1 MSAVIVITSH
11 GDIQVKSSKNPNET
25 EEVEKYRFPRDMTI
39 VSLNAVS
46 PSVPNLLPPKNVA
59 PFVKIVR
66 DNTSIFNGRTSK
78 KDMKNIVKI
87 IREQILEMDDQPED
101 ARTQV
106 HSGNTYYTNDGEI
119 MAYHYHSHELLY
131 KIKTYTNGMIY
142 NKEFLRENS
151 LVKPRSSNWKINLL
165 NSGPTTDE
173 DLMDTLNPSVT
184 SLRSASTRSV
194 NTVTRMKN
202 IIEELHN
209 RGVRK
214 LIIIDLS
221 CSVIRKNLYGLT
233 RRGDRN
239 IALQSRRDESPESPD
254 SISGGKTIRCNKSN
268 DNKKTKKRYKR

>member
-142 NKEFLRENS
+142 NKEFLRDLVIFNNTLPLKAKKSVGFSIQWGFVPHPIIPIIHAWLKRIDTSFERTQQRTEKVKMELIETTANPIKYS
-151 LVKPRSSNWKINLL
+151 L
-165 NSGPTTDE
+165 
-173 DLMDTLNPSVT
+173 
-184 SLRSASTRSV
+184 
-194 NTVTRMKN
+194 N
-202 IIEELHN
+202 IE
-209 RGVRK
+209 
-214 LIIIDLS
+214 
-221 CSVIRKNLYGLT
+221 GL
-233 RRGDRN
+233 
-239 IALQSRRDESPESPD
+239 
-254 SISGGKTIRCNKSN
+254 
-268 DNKKTKKRYKR
+268 